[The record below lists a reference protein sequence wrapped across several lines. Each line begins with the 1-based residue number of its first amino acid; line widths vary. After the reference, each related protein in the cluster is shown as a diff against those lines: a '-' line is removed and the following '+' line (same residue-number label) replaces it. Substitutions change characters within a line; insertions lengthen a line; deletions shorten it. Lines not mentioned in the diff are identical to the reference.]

1 MLFKTSEAH
10 EKLRAK
16 VRAFA
21 EKEVKPIA
29 FTLDQKNEFT
39 VSVYS
44 FDIIN
49 PEKIKKEANSKFLK
63 SIINLIHKE
72 MKGETKFDGI
82 ILFKGDKNSFIYDF
96 KFQDYSSFYH
106 LYHPPTYINFTKM
119 EQLKTFREALV
130 KLKIKQGEPL
140 TRSLIDDSK
149 MGS

>member
-1 MLFKTSEAH
+1 MSEKTNKVDINKPFRVFFITSNLSEQNQYIKYAIDGKGIGNFKNIYT
-10 EKLRAK
+10 KK
-16 VRAFA
+16 M
-21 EKEVKPIA
+21 I
-29 FTLDQKNEFT
+29 DQKNEFT

-96 KFQDYSSFYH
+96 KFQDYSSFY
-106 LYHPPTYINFTKM
+106 L
-119 EQLKTFREALV
+119 
-130 KLKIKQGEPL
+130 
-140 TRSLIDDSK
+140 
-149 MGS
+149 